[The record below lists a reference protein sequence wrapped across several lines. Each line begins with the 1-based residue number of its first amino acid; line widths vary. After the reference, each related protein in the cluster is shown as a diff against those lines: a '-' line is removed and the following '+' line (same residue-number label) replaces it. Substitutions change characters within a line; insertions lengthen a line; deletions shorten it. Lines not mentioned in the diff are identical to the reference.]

1 MRSAHHKGANK
12 RHSELGLIWKWH
24 APLGDARVDI
34 ALGYIKFAI
43 LAPFGALGVCAGLLI
58 STIFT
63 YRRGRPTFRDWLVAL
78 LVNAPN
84 LILVFEILKNE
95 PNVSQLDLTAMIA
108 VLFGIGGF
116 GLGWVLRLIWL
127 TVRPRKAI

>member
-1 MRSAHHKGANK
+1 M
-12 RHSELGLIWKWH
+12 
-24 APLGDARVDI
+24 RVDI

-43 LAPFGALGVCAGLLI
+43 VTPFGALGVCAGLLI
-58 STIFT
+58 SSIFT
-63 YRRGRPTFRDWLVAL
+63 YRRGRPSFIDWLVAL

-84 LILVFEILKNE
+84 LVFAVALFKNK
-95 PNVSQLDLTAMIA
+95 PDVSQLDFTAMIA

-127 TVRPRKAI
+127 TVPPRKAV